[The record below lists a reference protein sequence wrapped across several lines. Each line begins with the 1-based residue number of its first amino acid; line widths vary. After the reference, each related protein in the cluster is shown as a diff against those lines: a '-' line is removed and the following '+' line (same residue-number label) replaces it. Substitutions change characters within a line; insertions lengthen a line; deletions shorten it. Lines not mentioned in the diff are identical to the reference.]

1 MARKTGA
8 TERQGYTTANNASA
22 LAISRHSTARN
33 GILDRRITKMQK
45 HEEALIVVTSK
56 LTTTQIETLERLMV
70 ITGKTRSELLREAC
84 EYLFQVYKT
93 DLQD

>member
-1 MARKTGA
+1 
-8 TERQGYTTANNASA
+8 
-22 LAISRHSTARN
+22 
-33 GILDRRITKMQK
+33 MQK